1 MSQEM
6 DQAVPATEEVPD
18 EQVALRAD
26 LYRLLARLIR
36 EPADDEML
44 AWLARLELEDDDE
57 GSRDPV
63 AAALTGLAGAAADAT
78 SSELERAHFR
88 HLVGVVQGEITPYA
102 SWYRNGELMD
112 QALVALREDLRRLG
126 FMRSESSHDPEDHL
140 AALFEI
146 MAMLIEDRSAETATF
161 FMSHLAPWT
170 ERCLDD
176 LARVDTAFYARTG
189 ELGQA
194 FIARER
200 CQLAAETERS
210 PVKIIEP

>member
-6 DQAVPATEEVPD
+6 DQEVLATEAGPD
-18 EQVALRAD
+18 EQEALRAD

-36 EPADDEML
+36 EPVDDELL
-44 AWLARLELEDDDE
+44 AWLARLELEDDVE
-57 GSRDPV
+57 ENRDPV
-63 AAALTGLAGAAADAT
+63 AAALARLSHAAGGAT
-78 SSELERAHFR
+78 PSELERAHFR

-112 QALVALREDLRRLG
+112 QALVTLREDLRRLG

-146 MAMLIEDRSAETATF
+146 MAMLIEDHAAETAAF

-200 CQLAAETERS
+200 SQLAAEAERS